1 MRKASIQF
9 FEGIEEAVV
18 PEIRLAKSKNSKS
31 GQAVF
36 TFQYPSVL
44 KLKNF
49 KEIDGMYLVDEE
61 GEITVREINVA
72 ISKKDGK
79 YTAIQAI
86 YMWNTQQEFER
97 FMRFANLYAQEQG
110 LDYQEKKISDYD
122 EQL

>member
-1 MRKASIQF
+1 KASIQF